1 MAERWVLHCDCNSFY
16 ASVELLSRPELRQ
29 KPVAVCGDPASRHG
43 IILAKN
49 EPAKAMGVK
58 TAEAIWQAKR
68 KCPDLVLLEPHR
80 ERYVHYYKVINE
92 IYCRFTDRVEP
103 FSIDESW
110 LDVSGSWQLFA
121 QSPKALA
128 DRLRAEVR
136 GATGLT
142 ISVGASFNKVFAKLG
157 SDYKKP
163 DATTLITRENFKD
176 ILWPLPARDMLF
188 VGRSAAEKL
197 AGMGISTIGD
207 LAAAD
212 EKALAAALGKLGYT
226 LSRYARGLDDAPV
239 RLWGEKEPVKSVGS
253 GRTFPRDLVTAAEVH
268 SALWALSDEVAARL
282 RRHGVWAGA
291 VQLTVRDASLKT
303 ITRQTRLPMS
313 THLARDLADA
323 AWRLMQANWHE
334 GQPVRMLTVTAQA
347 ITEEPAA
354 VQQSF
359 FEDAPRPDP
368 RREKL
373 EQSLDAIRGK
383 YGKGA
388 IGAGSILRR
397 DLGLGRLSMEEKGGE
412 DEDDERAKGPL

>member
-1 MAERWVLHCDCNSFY
+1 MGERWIIHCDCNSFY
-16 ASVELLSRPELRQ
+16 ASVELLDHPELRQ

-49 EPAKAMGVK
+49 EPAKALGVK
-58 TAEAIWQAKR
+58 TAETIWQAQR

-80 ERYVHYYKVINE
+80 QRYVHYYKVINE

-121 QSPKALA
+121 QSPKDLA
-128 DRLRAEVR
+128 DRLRAQVR
-136 GATGLT
+136 QATGLT
-142 ISVGASFNKVFAKLG
+142 ISAGVSFNKVFAKLG

-176 ILWPLPARDMLF
+176 ILWPLPAREMLF

-197 AGMGISTIGD
+197 AGMGISTIGQ

-212 EKALAAALGKLGYT
+212 EKALAAALGKLGHT
-226 LSRYARGLDDAPV
+226 LSRYARGLDEEPV

-253 GRTFPRDLVTAAEVH
+253 GRTFPRDLVTAAEVR

-282 RRHGVWAGA
+282 RGHGLWAGA
-291 VQLTVRDASLKT
+291 VQITLRDASLKT
-303 ITRQTRLPMS
+303 ITRQKRLALS
-313 THLARDLADA
+313 THLARDIARA
-323 AWRLMQANWHE
+323 AWELAEANWRE
-334 GQPVRMLTVTAQA
+334 GSPVRMLTVTAQG
-347 ITEEPAA
+347 ITDQPAV

-359 FEDAPRPDP
+359 WEDAPRPDP

-373 EQSLDAIRGK
+373 ERSLDAIRGR

-388 IGAGSILRR
+388 IGAGSVLKKE
-397 DLGLGRLSMEEKGGE
+397 LGLGRLAVEERPE
-412 DEDDERAKGPL
+412 QDENDQRAKGPL

>member
-142 ISVGASFNKVFAKLG
+142 ISVGISFNKIFAKLG

-163 DATTLITRENFKD
+163 DATTWISRDNYQQLV
-176 ILWPLPARDMLF
+176 WPLPVTDLLY
-188 VGRSAAEKL
+188 VGRSAAETL
-197 AGMGISTIGD
+197 ERVGVRTIGD
-207 LAAAD
+207 LARFD
-212 EKALAAALGKLGYT
+212 RERLFRLLGKQGSQLHD
-226 LSRYARGLDDAPV
+226 YACGLDRSPVAPA
-239 RLWGEKEPVKSVGS
+239 GQYTPPKSVGN
-253 GRTFPRDLVTAAEVH
+253 GNTFAHNLQSREEIQAGIVQLADQVG
-268 SALWALSDEVAARL
+268 ARL
-282 RRHGVWAGA
+282 RRHRMKCTGVAL
-291 VQLTVRDASLKT
+291 QIRDPDFRDIS
-303 ITRQTRLPMS
+303 RQKRLEVP
-313 THLARDLADA
+313 TCLGREIAREAMELADGC
-323 AWRLMQANWHE
+323 WNMQK
-334 GQPVRMLTVTAQA
+334 PVRALTVTAIYLIPEDQ
-347 ITEEPAA
+347 AA
-354 VQQSF
+354 VQQTLF
-359 FEDAPRPDP
+359 GDQGAEQRE
-368 RREKL
+368 RLEKL
-373 EQSLDAIRGK
+373 AHAMDAIRDK
-383 YGKGA
+383 YGRGA
-388 IGAGSILRR
+388 IGLASSPKETRERHAPPPGGNR
-397 DLGLGRLSMEEKGGE
+397 EE
-412 DEDDERAKGPL
+412 

>member
-1 MAERWVLHCDCNSFY
+1 MERWILHCDCNSFY

-29 KPVAVCGDPASRHG
+29 KPVAVCGDPESRHG

-68 KCPDLVLLEPHR
+68 KCPDLVLLPPHR
-80 ERYVHYYKVINE
+80 ERYVHYYRIINE

-121 QSPKALA
+121 QSPGELA
-128 DRLRAEVR
+128 DRLRAEVH

-142 ISVGASFNKVFAKLG
+142 VSVGVSFNKVFAKLG

-163 DATTLITRENFKD
+163 DATTLVTRENFKD

-197 AGMGISTIGD
+197 AGMGVSTIGD
-207 LAAAD
+207 LAAAE
-212 EKALAAALGKLGYT
+212 EKALAAALGKLGHT

-239 RLWGEKEPVKSVGS
+239 RRWGEKEPVKSVGS
-253 GRTFPRDLVTAAEVH
+253 GRTFPHDLVTAAEVH

-303 ITRQTRLPMS
+303 ITRQARLPLS
-313 THLARDLADA
+313 THLARDLAEA

-334 GQPVRMLTVTAQA
+334 GQPVRMLTVTAQG
-347 ITEEPAA
+347 ITGEPAA

-373 EQSLDAIRGK
+373 ERSLDAIRGK

-397 DLGLGRLSMEEKGGE
+397 DLGLGRLSMEEQSGPE
-412 DEDDERAKGPL
+412 EDDERAKGPL

>member
-1 MAERWVLHCDCNSFY
+1 MGERWIIHCDCNSFY
-16 ASVELLSRPELRQ
+16 ASVELLGHPELRQ

-49 EPAKAMGVK
+49 EPAKALGVK
-58 TAEAIWQAKR
+58 TAETIWQAQR

-80 ERYVHYYKVINE
+80 QRYVHYYKVINE

-121 QSPKALA
+121 QSPKDLA
-128 DRLRAEVR
+128 DRLRAQVR
-136 GATGLT
+136 QATGLT
-142 ISVGASFNKVFAKLG
+142 ISAGVSFNKVFAKLG

-176 ILWPLPARDMLF
+176 ILWPLPAREMLF

-197 AGMGISTIGD
+197 AGMGISTIGQ

-212 EKALAAALGKLGYT
+212 EKAL
-226 LSRYARGLDDAPV
+226 
-239 RLWGEKEPVKSVGS
+239 VKSVGS
-253 GRTFPRDLVTAAEVH
+253 GRTFPRDLVTAAEVR

-282 RRHGVWAGA
+282 RGHGLWAGA
-291 VQLTVRDASLKT
+291 VQIALRDASLKT
-303 ITRQTRLPMS
+303 ITRQKRLALS
-313 THLARDLADA
+313 THLARDIARA
-323 AWRLMQANWHE
+323 AWELAEANWRE
-334 GQPVRMLTVTAQA
+334 GSPVRMLTVTAQG
-347 ITEEPAA
+347 ITDQPAV

-359 FEDAPRPDP
+359 WEDAPRPDP

-373 EQSLDAIRGK
+373 ERSLDAIRGR

-388 IGAGSILRR
+388 IGAGSVLKKE
-397 DLGLGRLSMEEKGGE
+397 LGLGRLAVEERPE
-412 DEDDERAKGPL
+412 QDEDDQRAKGPL